1 MITLQGINHYFGKFH
16 ALHDVSFTVP
26 SGCIAG
32 FIGPNGAGKSTT
44 LRSIAGILVPQE
56 GQINLDGVSL
66 LDHPIEARRK
76 IGYMQETP
84 TLYREM
90 KIREYLE
97 FVARIK
103 GIAKDQVK
111 RAVSDVM
118 ERCSVAYIQNRLVG
132 NISKG
137 NRQRVTLAQ
146 ALLGDPKILLLD
158 EPTSAMDPAEV
169 IRIRQ
174 FIRSLGGSMTVLLSS
189 HILSEVSQICD
200 YLIFIRE
207 GRIHY
212 KGSIQDVGSVVDLTI
227 QRVAL
232 RFSNDV
238 SVYLENLRG
247 LPGGQVVGAEGMFV
261 QVDITSENTFYPAL
275 YQAVSQYQWPLREIS
290 AREHRLESLF
300 RDTGGRS

>member
-1 MITLQGINHYFGKFH
+1 MIVLRGINHFFGKFH
-16 ALHDVSFTVP
+16 ALRDVSFTVP

-56 GQINLDGVSL
+56 GQIELDGVSL
-66 LDHPIEARRK
+66 LDDPIAARRK

-103 GIAKDQVK
+103 GVASNQTQS
-111 RAVSDVM
+111 AVENAM
-118 ERCSVAYIQNRLVG
+118 ERCNVAYIQNRLVG

-146 ALLGDPKILLLD
+146 ALLGEPRILLLD

-169 IRIRQ
+169 IRIRE
-174 FIRSLGGSMTVLLSS
+174 FIRGLAGSMTVLLSS

-200 YLIFIRE
+200 YLIFIRD
-207 GRIHY
+207 GRIRY
-212 KGSIQDVGSVVDLTI
+212 EGPIQGKDLE
-227 QRVAL
+227 A
-232 RFSNDV
+232 
-238 SVYLENLRG
+238 
-247 LPGGQVVGAEGMFV
+247 
-261 QVDITSENTFYPAL
+261 
-275 YQAVSQYQWPLREIS
+275 
-290 AREHRLESLF
+290 LF
-300 RDTGGRS
+300 RDDGGIAP